1 MTELQ
6 KQRVEAVKIKNIGS
20 SAQCSVTT
28 SRDKMGGG
36 ERERRDAY
44 I

>member
-1 MTELQ
+1 MIELQ
-6 KQRVEAVKIKNIGS
+6 NQRVEVVEVKNIGS

-28 SRDKMGGG
+28 SRDGMGGG
-36 ERERRDAY
+36 ERERRDVY